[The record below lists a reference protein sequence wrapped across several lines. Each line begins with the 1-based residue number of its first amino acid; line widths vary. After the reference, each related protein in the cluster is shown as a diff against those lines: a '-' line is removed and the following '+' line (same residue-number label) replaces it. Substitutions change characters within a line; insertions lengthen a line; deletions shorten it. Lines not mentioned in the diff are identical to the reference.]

1 MNDYYYYYYI
11 IIIIII
17 IIVKTNL
24 FWSQKLVPAKHK
36 KITNPQIKLPQ
47 VFRATR

>member
-17 IIVKTNL
+17 IIIVVVKTNL

-36 KITNPQIKLPQ
+36 KITSPQK
-47 VFRATR
+47 